1 MMKLPLSGPHL
12 ADRHEELM
20 SPANEPRKSKAERTA
35 EAREKAREI
44 REAQLKKDKRNK
56 LLIGWG
62 IVVAVV
68 AILAVVALVVTSSM
82 KNNAPVADEGPT
94 PANGNVHGGVTLLAN
109 AEVAKSDPVTV
120 KVADLPSAPASA
132 PAEVKAPGADAE
144 AGKPVKVVLYVDFI
158 CPVCKN
164 FEAQYNDQL
173 TKLRNDGKITV
184 EYRPLGFLD
193 SRSTTN
199 YSSRAANAAA
209 CVLNESPEKYSDFFN
224 ALYEKQPAEGSAGIS
239 DSDLKKMATDVG
251 AKSID
256 KCVDDKTYR
265 PYVKY
270 TTQEAQAIGITGTPT
285 VFVEGK
291 QWGKG
296 DSAQTPFDQFLQAAI
311 DAKK

>member
-1 MMKLPLSGPHL
+1 
-12 ADRHEELM
+12 M
-20 SPANEPRKSKAERTA
+20 SPANEPRQSKAERTA
-35 EAREKAREI
+35 AAREKAREI

-62 IVVAVV
+62 IVAAVV
-68 AILAVVALVVTSSM
+68 AIIVVVALVVTSNI
-82 KNNAPVADEGPT
+82 KNNAPVADSGPT

-109 AEVAKSDPVTV
+109 TEVAKTDAATV
-120 KVADLPSAPASA
+120 KLSDVPAAPATPPADL
-132 PAEVKAPGADAE
+132 KAPGADAE
-144 AGKPVKVVLYVDFI
+144 AGKPVKVVLYIDFI

-164 FEAQYNDQL
+164 FEAQYNDTM

-193 SRSTTN
+193 TRSTTN
-199 YSSRAANAAA
+199 YSSRAAAAAA
-209 CVLNESPEKYSDFFN
+209 CVVNESPEKYAAFVD
-224 ALYEKQPAEGSAGIS
+224 ALFAKQPAEGSAGLS
-239 DSDLKKMATDVG
+239 DNELKKLATDTG
-251 AKSID
+251 AQNID

-270 TTQEAQAIGITGTPT
+270 TTQEAAAIGVTGTPT

-296 DSAQTPFDQFLQAAI
+296 DSANTPFDQYLQAAV